1 MSTTQTASVDTVPPK
16 SRRLFRLY
24 DPEVVA
30 VIAILLGL
38 FQVLLAVPTYN
49 ISLNTTFLFMCP
61 LSVGCVSVIAGS
73 LSMASERTPSR
84 QLLKKSM
91 FAGLASLGLALIAVF
106 LYGYAVINNPV
117 LPHCPEPDPEVT
129 HFYENNTCPRDV
141 FLHLNNAISGLLIFY
156 DVVALAVHCFLS
168 YSAFQGLKTL

>member
-1 MSTTQTASVDTVPPK
+1 MSTTQTASVDTVPPR

-38 FQVLLAVPTYN
+38 FQVLFAVPTYN
-49 ISLNTTFLFMCP
+49 ISLDTTFLFMCP

-73 LSMASERTPSR
+73 LCMASERTPSR

-91 FAGLASLGLALIAVF
+91 LAGLASLGLALIAVF
-106 LYGYAVINNPV
+106 LYGYAVIKPQV
-117 LPHCPEPDPEVT
+117 IPPCLEPEHDFP
-129 HFYENNTCPRDV
+129 YGNNTCPSKY
-141 FLHLNNAISGLLIFY
+141 FLPLKNAISGLLIFY
-156 DVVALAVHCFLS
+156 DVVALVVHCLLS
-168 YSAFQGLKTL
+168 YSAFGGLKRL